1 MAAWTAACCYFNQL
15 VLAVNADS
23 DADADVDIAV
33 IFIFDAQS

>member
-15 VLAVNADS
+15 VLAVNALS
-23 DADADVDIAV
+23 ADADVDIAV